1 MARTSTWAA
10 PRVIVV
16 PIWTCQCGILGTP
29 TETGRY
35 QTLSE
40 SSERPLGSGSGCQSL
55 SKIKTTDLFPGFF
68 LLDHIVTRKKAEGGL
83 QLRAW
88 TYMRYVTR
96 QTQQNA
102 KHIKRGE
109 K

>member
-40 SSERPLGSGSGCQSL
+40 SSERPLGSVSGCQSL

-68 LLDHIVTRKKAEGGL
+68 IRP
-83 QLRAW
+83 
-88 TYMRYVTR
+88 YC
-96 QTQQNA
+96 NA
-102 KHIKRGE
+102 KKGGGGITAKKSMMDIHEIRNKTDTAKCQTHKAR
-109 K
+109 